1 MSDRQRIWA
10 VVSLVAVTGV
20 WGAAFVLMKDALER
34 QPVNDF
40 LSTRFAIATL
50 ILIAIRPKV
59 LKEINLKML
68 KVALPLGSL
77 LGVGYITQSTGLTH
91 STAAITGFVTGL
103 YVIFTPILSAIFL
116 KKIITKVE
124 WAAVFV
130 ATFGLGLLSLRGWA
144 IGFGEFLT
152 LLCALFFAL
161 HIIGL
166 GEWSSKFATYP
177 LTVLQLAT
185 VSIITGIAGVSN
197 GYIPPPDYEVWK
209 AIFITAFF
217 ATSAGFLIQT
227 WAQAHMDATTVAVIL
242 TLEVV
247 FAALVAVIAGQ
258 EVLTFRTIAGGVLIV
273 IAMIAMQVK
282 PKYYLSTGSHKLQES
297 EVTP

>member
-1 MSDRQRIWA
+1 MRDRKSIWA
-10 VVSLVAVTGV
+10 VIGLTSVTAV

-40 LSTRFAIATL
+40 LGTRFAIATL
-50 ILIAIRPKV
+50 VLIAIRPKV

-68 KVALPLGSL
+68 GIAIPLGILLSL
-77 LGVGYITQSTGLTH
+77 GFITQSTGLTH

-103 YVIFTPILSAIFL
+103 YVIFTPLLSAIFL
-116 KKIITKVE
+116 KKVVTKIE
-124 WAAVFV
+124 WAAVFL

-166 GEWSSKFATYP
+166 GEWSSRFATYP
-177 LTVLQLAT
+177 LTVVQLGT
-185 VSIITGIAGVSN
+185 VAVFTGITGFSN
-197 GYIPPPDYEVWK
+197 GYIAPPDSDVWK
-209 AIFITAFF
+209 AILITALL

-227 WAQAHMDATTVAVIL
+227 WAQSHMDATSVAVIL

-258 EVLTFRTIAGGVLIV
+258 EVLTTRTVAGGSLIV
-273 IAMIAMQVK
+273 IAMIAMQVN
-282 PKYYLSTGSHKLQES
+282 PKYYLSRFTRK
-297 EVTP
+297 